1 MATYTGSDLRGSLG
15 ALIGLGITAKVAFKT
30 IEMMENANKPYKKY
44 TTKPKYKAKIYDWK
58 F

>member
-1 MATYTGSDLRGSLG
+1 MATYSANDLTGSLG

-30 IEMMENANKPYKKY
+30 LEMIENSNKPYKKY
-44 TTKPKYKAKIYDWK
+44 TKPKKAKIYDWK